1 MKCSSSALCMI
12 CHCNNDGYER
22 DDMLHF
28 KIIQRF
34 NQLALLAIVPL
45 SVLLSTTTEGLRS
58 ERKTTKRVDK
68 QFQVNHL
75 FWAALLSE
83 HYQV

>member
-1 MKCSSSALCMI
+1 MKCSSSPLCMI
-12 CHCNNDGYER
+12 CHCNYDGCER
-22 DDMLHF
+22 DDMF

-34 NQLALLAIVPL
+34 VNQLALLVIVPL
-45 SVLLSTTTEGLRS
+45 SVLLPTTTEGLGS

-68 QFQVNHL
+68 QLQVNHL
-75 FWAALLSE
+75 FWAALLTE